1 MAQTE
6 ATKMTQHFVATPDSH
21 FPMAEFPLFQQA
33 NSSRKSTHPNVVVLM
48 LESWGALHIDTLRR
62 EMKLPPL
69 GVTPNFDKLAQQGR
83 LYTHFYANGQR
94 SIQGAAAILA
104 SQPTFPSMPLL
115 GLGMEQNRLSFIG
128 QLAQTQ
134 HYQTIFLQSSDRGS
148 FHFNTIASR
157 AGFSRYLGAEDIP
170 NLHEQP
176 KPASTWGT
184 WDHNTFQ
191 QANSLFAQANKPF
204 LGFIFTSTTH
214 IPWIIPDQRWNKYSG
229 GTDRDAFLNT
239 LFYADWALGQLVD
252 AAKQAGYFDNT
263 IFVITAD
270 HANEFT
276 EQTETI
282 PNQFHIPLL
291 LVGPGVTAG
300 IDQRIG
306 SQFDILPTVIDLA
319 GWSTAYAGMGRSLL
333 DESRQSERASL
344 SIRGDILDWITD
356 DGWLSHNLERRVGS
370 SAELT
375 KPQSDLMEHRLLGV
389 YQTTIQAQVNNRFL
403 PTAE

>member
-1 MAQTE
+1 
-6 ATKMTQHFVATPDSH
+6 
-21 FPMAEFPLFQQA
+21 
-33 NSSRKSTHPNVVVLM
+33 
-48 LESWGALHIDTLRR
+48 
-62 EMKLPPL
+62 
-69 GVTPNFDKLAQQGR
+69 
-83 LYTHFYANGQR
+83 
-94 SIQGAAAILA
+94 
-104 SQPTFPSMPLL
+104 
-115 GLGMEQNRLSFIG
+115 
-128 QLAQTQ
+128 
-134 HYQTIFLQSSDRGS
+134 
-148 FHFNTIASR
+148 
-157 AGFSRYLGAEDIP
+157 
-170 NLHEQP
+170 
-176 KPASTWGT
+176 
-184 WDHNTFQ
+184 
-191 QANSLFAQANKPF
+191 
-204 LGFIFTSTTH
+204 
-214 IPWIIPDQRWNKYSG
+214 
-229 GTDRDAFLNT
+229 
-239 LFYADWALGQLVD
+239 LVD